1 MSSGHW
7 EIELKWRLIF
17 PNFVNNWLSDLEYV
31 ARGNISYNDLN
42 IEIQYRGKELDI
54 MKNNG
59 YWTMIFKLFL
69 LTRCVSPQVML
80 NWSTIR
86 WWHKQT
92 HCIYFCGK
100 QKPINRPWVWFQLM
114 VNSVFYSEPQNH
126 RGNRPIKNIKYQS
139 SYAAIWPS
147 LSKIVGYF

>member
-7 EIELKWRLIF
+7 EIELKWMFIF

-42 IEIQYRGKELDI
+42 IEIQYRGKEL

-69 LTRCVSPQVML
+69 LILTRCVRPQLML
-80 NWSTIR
+80 LLSTIR
-86 WWHKQT
+86 
-92 HCIYFCGK
+92 GE
-100 QKPINRPWVWFQLM
+100 QKPTNRPSVCFQLM
-114 VNSVFYSEPQNH
+114 VNSVFILNLK
-126 RGNRPIKNIKYQS
+126 IIS
-139 SYAAIWPS
+139 SCIDSGVKGIDIFHA
-147 LSKIVGYF
+147 KIQF